1 MHTLRNA
8 LAMLLMVIST
18 HTTAESSEPAD
29 ASDSAKS
36 AVTETLQEIERAIE
50 TAVDEQAAPERERQ
64 IEIRAD
70 ISPDGES
77 FDLVGLIA
85 VVLLFGMPVLIVG
98 TVSYNNRRRYEQV
111 HQTMARLI
119 ERDAEIPAALL
130 EALDQGRTPR
140 SRLHAGAVN
149 CALGLG
155 LGVFL
160 WSVADWDVAT
170 LGLIPLLIGLA
181 QLVIWRL
188 EVPPPQS
195 E

>member
-8 LAMLLMVIST
+8 LVMLLMVFST
-18 HTTAESSEPAD
+18 HTAAQSHEPAET
-29 ASDSAKS
+29 SDSTKS
-36 AVTETLQEIERAIE
+36 AVRETLQEIERVIE
-50 TAVDEQAAPERERQ
+50 TAVDDRTAPERERQ

-70 ISPDGES
+70 INPDGKS
-77 FDLVGLIA
+77 FDLVGLVA

-98 TVSYNNRRRYEQV
+98 IVSYNNRRRYEQV

-155 LGVFL
+155 LGIFL
-160 WSVADWDVAT
+160 WSVADRDVAT
-170 LGLIPLLIGLA
+170 LSLIPLLIGLA
-181 QLVIWRL
+181 QLAIWRL
-188 EVPPPQS
+188 EVPSPQP